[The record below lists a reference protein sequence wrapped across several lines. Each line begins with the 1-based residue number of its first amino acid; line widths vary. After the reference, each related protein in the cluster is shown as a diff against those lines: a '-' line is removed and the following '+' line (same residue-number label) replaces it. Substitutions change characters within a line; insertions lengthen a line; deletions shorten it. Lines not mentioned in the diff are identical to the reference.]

1 MSKSTFGQQLRSLR
15 ESFGL
20 TQAQLAS
27 KLDVSSS
34 AIGMYEQG
42 RREPDSAM
50 LTKICTELNTTTDYL
65 LGFNKNKLNTDREVN
80 EVIEEFT
87 HLLEEQ
93 KGLMF
98 NGKPISENDR
108 EKIIAA
114 IRIAAAITMT
124 PYNKN

>member
-1 MSKSTFGQQLRSLR
+1 MRKKSGM
-15 ESFGL
+15 
-20 TQAQLAS
+20 TQAELAK
-27 KLDVSSS
+27 KLKIANST
-34 AIGMYEQG
+34 IGMYEQG